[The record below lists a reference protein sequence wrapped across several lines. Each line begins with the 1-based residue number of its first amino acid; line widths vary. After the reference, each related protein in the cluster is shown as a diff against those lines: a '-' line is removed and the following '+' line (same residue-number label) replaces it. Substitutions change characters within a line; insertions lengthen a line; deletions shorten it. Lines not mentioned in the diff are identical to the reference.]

1 MGVTVNMKR
10 SAEWIAKPQHVIGV
24 LAIAICVVSLG
35 MSESAFAQKG
45 FAGCVPVSERTS
57 EIGCWIL
64 ASEFLGQPLPHP
76 VFWHL
81 DKFSTPA
88 LAEKVKEPGGTVVQ
102 ALGKVWLLT
111 IAEARW
117 RPKGGEHITEIG
129 PLPVNTN
136 TKYVAKYMEAIM
148 NPGMETRLHRHPG
161 PEAWYTEGGETCLET
176 PEGKQVG
183 KKGVS
188 VIVPGGQP
196 MKLSVTGTE
205 QRRSLVLVLHDA
217 SQPWM
222 MVASDWTAKG
232 LCGR

>member
-1 MGVTVNMKR
+1 MTR
-10 SAEWIAKPQHVIGV
+10 SDKWMVRPQHFAAV
-24 LAIAICVVSLG
+24 LAISVWGVLRLG
-35 MSESAFAQKG
+35 MIEPAFAQKG
-45 FAGCVPVSERTS
+45 FAGCLPVAQRTG
-57 EIGCWIL
+57 EVGCWIV
-64 ASEFLGQPLPHP
+64 ASESIGQLPP
-76 VFWHL
+76 SPMFWHL
-81 DKFSTPA
+81 DKFSTRA
-88 LAEKVKEPGGTVVQ
+88 SAEASQASRGTVVQ

-111 IAEARW
+111 IAEEGW
-117 RPKGGEHITEIG
+117 RPSGGEHVAEIG
-129 PLPVNTN
+129 PLPINAG
-136 TKYVAKYMEAIM
+136 TKYVAQYMEAIM

-176 PEGKQVG
+176 PLGKQVG
-183 KKGVS
+183 RKGFD

-222 MVASDWTAKG
+222 TMASDWTAKG

>member
-1 MGVTVNMKR
+1 MN
-10 SAEWIAKPQHVIGV
+10 V
-24 LAIAICVVSLG
+24 LALSVCCLLLLV
-35 MSESAFAQKG
+35 MSKPAVAQKG
-45 FAGCVPVSERTS
+45 FAGCLPVSERTS

-64 ASEFLGQPLPHP
+64 ATESAGQLPPHP

-81 DKFSTPA
+81 EKFSTSA
-88 LAEKVKEPGGTVVQ
+88 LAEKAKEHSGTVVQ

-111 IAEARW
+111 IAEAGW
-117 RPKGGEHITEIG
+117 RPKGGERVAEIG
-129 PLPVNTN
+129 PLPINAD
-136 TKYVAKYMEAIM
+136 TKYIAQYMEAIM
-148 NPGMETRLHRHPG
+148 NPGMETAIHRHPG

-183 KKGVS
+183 KLGVS
-188 VIVPGGQP
+188 VVVPGGQP

-222 MVASDWTAKG
+222 TRASDWTPKG
-232 LCGR
+232 LCGK